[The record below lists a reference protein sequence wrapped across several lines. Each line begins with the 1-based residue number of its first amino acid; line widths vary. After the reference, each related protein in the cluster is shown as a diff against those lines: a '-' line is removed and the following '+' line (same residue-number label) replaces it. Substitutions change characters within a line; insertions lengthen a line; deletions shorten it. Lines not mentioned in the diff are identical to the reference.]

1 MFDLTRHET
10 VYVLTMNAG
19 ENRFNATSIAALNRA
34 LDEVE
39 NDKGASALV
48 TTGTGKFYSN
58 GLDLDW
64 IGSPDC
70 TDRPAFIADVQRLLA
85 RVLGFPRPIVAAAN
99 GHVFAAG
106 AMLLLAHDFSVMRS
120 DRGYFCLPEV

>member
-1 MFDLTRHET
+1 MFDLTRHDS

-19 ENRFNATSIAALNRA
+19 ENRFNATSVAALNRA

-39 NDKGASALV
+39 NDKGAVALV
-48 TTGTGKFYSN
+48 TTGSGKFYSN

-64 IGSPDC
+64 IGSAEC
-70 TDRPAFIADVQRLLA
+70 TDRPAFIGEVHRLLA
-85 RVLGFPRPIVAAAN
+85 RVLGFPRPVVAAVN

-106 AMLLLAHDFSVMRS
+106 AMLMLAHDFAVMRS
-120 DRGYFCLPEV
+120 DRG